1 MSRSADRRAT
11 VVRAACAYDGVLS
24 RSLLADLGAD
34 RRVVAREVAAGRW
47 ATHGCRTV
55 AVHTAPLSEH
65 ARRWRA
71 IWEVGC
77 GAALDG
83 VTALDQAGLLG
94 FAEYVIHVS
103 VSHAT
108 RPQSVIGVR
117 IQPGG
122 PDAAEVLTNGIP
134 RGPDSRGRNPSGRV
148 GVHGPA
154 GLSALGHAAAAA
166 TRLGRPAQRRRTS
179 RRPPSATA
187 LIPEL

>member
-11 VVRAACAYDGVLS
+11 VVRAASAYDGVLS

-55 AVHTAPLSEH
+55 AVHTAPLSEQ

-94 FAEYVIHVS
+94 FAEDVMHVS
-103 VSHAT
+103 VSHGT
-108 RPQSVIGVR
+108 RP
-117 IQPGG
+117 
-122 PDAAEVLTNGIP
+122 L
-134 RGPDSRGRNPSGRV
+134 
-148 GVHGPA
+148 
-154 GLSALGHAAAAA
+154 
-166 TRLGRPAQRRRTS
+166 
-179 RRPPSATA
+179 
-187 LIPEL
+187 